1 LLEDVLRNQ
10 KFKHSRQLR
19 YLSNKHE
26 RAFLKIRFVLNPF
39 SFVFLLAGDKQFHII
54 LETLDTE
61 AATYLWHLDKNKH
74 ALKKAVKELDEQ
86 LGLIRDKG
94 RQVFLQ
100 SQPKNFTRILH
111 DYTDEKKG
119 FTVWKHLLE
128 EQIV

>member
-1 LLEDVLRNQ
+1 MASGQEQ
-10 KFKHSRQLR
+10 
-19 YLSNKHE
+19 
-26 RAFLKIRFVLNPF
+26 
-39 SFVFLLAGDKQFHII
+39 
-54 LETLDTE
+54 
-61 AATYLWHLDKNKH
+61 H